1 MSELV
6 LRTEQVVQRFGGLTA
21 VNQVSMQIEKGQI
34 VGLIGPNG
42 AGKTTF
48 FNVITGVNT
57 PTEGKVFFGEQEITD
72 VPAHQIVEK
81 GIVRTFQNIRLF
93 GNMTAQENV
102 IAGMHSRTKST
113 LVDAIFRTKR
123 HREETRACEERA
135 DELLRLVG
143 LYDYR
148 YDLATSLPYGHQRR
162 LEIARA
168 LASNPKLLLLDE
180 PAAGM
185 NEQETG
191 ELLQFIGQ
199 IRDMGYTILLIEHD
213 MKLVMSVCEHICVL
227 DHGELIAQ
235 GGPDE
240 IKTNQR
246 VIEAYLGKED

>member
-1 MSELV
+1 MSNMILQ
-6 LRTEQVVQRFGGLTA
+6 TDNIVQRFGGLTA
-21 VNQVSMQIEKGQI
+21 VNQVTMKIEKGQI

-57 PTEGKVFFGEQEITD
+57 PTEGKVTFQDQDITG
-72 VPAHQIVEK
+72 VPAHQIVSR
-81 GIVRTFQNIRLF
+81 GIARTFQNIRLF
-93 GNMTAQENV
+93 ANMTAQENV
-102 IAGMHSRTKST
+102 ISGMHTRTKSN
-113 LVDAIFRTKR
+113 LLDVIFRTPR
-123 HREETRACEERA
+123 HKKEMKACEDRA

-143 LYDYR
+143 LYEYR

-168 LASNPKLLLLDE
+168 LASNPTLLMLDE

-191 ELLQFIGQ
+191 ELLEFICQ
-199 IRDMGYTILLIEHD
+199 IRNMGYTILLIEHD
-213 MKLVMSVCEHICVL
+213 MKLVMSVCENIYVL

-235 GGPDE
+235 GVPDE
-240 IKTNQR
+240 IKNNPR
-246 VIEAYLGKED
+246 VIEAYLGKGN

>member
-1 MSELV
+1 MSETILQ
-6 LRTEQVVQRFGGLTA
+6 TQDVVQRFGGLTA
-21 VNQVSMQIEKGQI
+21 VNRVSMKIEKNQI

-57 PTEGKVFFGEQEITD
+57 PTEGSVAFKGRMITGL
-72 VPAHQIVEK
+72 PAHQIVEH
-81 GIVRTFQNIRLF
+81 GIARTFQNIRLF
-93 GNMTAQENV
+93 KNMTAQENV

-113 LVDAIFRTKR
+113 LLDCIFRTPR
-123 HREETRACEERA
+123 HRKETRECEARA

-143 LYDYR
+143 LYEYR
-148 YDLATSLPYGHQRR
+148 FDLATSLPYGHQRR

-168 LASNPKLLLLDE
+168 LASDPVLLLLDE

-185 NEQETG
+185 NEQETA
-191 ELLQFIGQ
+191 ELLSFICQ

-213 MKLVMSVCEHICVL
+213 MKLVMSVCENIYVL

-235 GGPDE
+235 GEPE
-240 IKTNQR
+240 QIKNDAR
-246 VIEAYLGKED
+246 VIEAYLGKEA